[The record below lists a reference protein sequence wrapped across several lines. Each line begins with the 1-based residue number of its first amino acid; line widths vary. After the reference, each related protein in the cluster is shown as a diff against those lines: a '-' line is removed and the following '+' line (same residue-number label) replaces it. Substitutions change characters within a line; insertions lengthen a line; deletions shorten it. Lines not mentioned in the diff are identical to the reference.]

1 MGFPSA
7 RPSFWRASAGIVEE
21 VPPHRRAGDH
31 HPFRMGIVLPGV
43 LKAHHDPVH
52 HLGEHL
58 GGEAGNCVGLVDGG
72 GDTPPRRLLDHGIGG
87 VAAGAHHQVGP
98 EFIQN
103 GPGLPPRLGQRN
115 HGHDIVLDVL
125 PFPGP
130 VDGVHVDGAQ
140 LIALMGH
147 QRPLHPVVRSGEE
160 NLAALMP
167 ELEEPGQRDGRIDM
181 PRGTAA
187 GKEYLQGNTFSNR
200 PWGPGFVLTRSAR
213 CPSPAA
219 GSAGPCPRN

>member
-1 MGFPSA
+1 M
-7 RPSFWRASAGIVEE
+7 
-21 VPPHRRAGDH
+21 
-31 HPFRMGIVLPGV
+31 LPNYGC
-43 LKAHHDPVH
+43 L
-52 HLGEHL
+52 LGEH
-58 GGEAGNCVGLVDGG
+58 
-72 GDTPPRRLLDHGIGG
+72 PRKPGADAYSKDIFLLLKLHCIRSKRLYGYNLHIPSETLPDISRFVLDHGIGG